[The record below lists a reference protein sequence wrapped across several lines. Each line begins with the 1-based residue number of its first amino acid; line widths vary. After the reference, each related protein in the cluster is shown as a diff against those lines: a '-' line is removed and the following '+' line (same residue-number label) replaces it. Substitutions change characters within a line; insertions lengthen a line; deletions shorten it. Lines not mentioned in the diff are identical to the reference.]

1 MKSLFLLF
9 IFIVMS
15 YARENPFVPTQEF
28 EEEKSRL
35 FEKFL
40 DKQDLDIIKNDSNVY
55 VDESI
60 SKKEE
65 TKTKPEVSSTNTP
78 KKVEPI
84 KEEPKKVQPKIA
96 QTAQKMQESKSVE
109 SVVEEKIPAKEPV
122 QEKIALVKPKNEI
135 KESKDNITLKNETKT
150 QKEPLVASKSIKTGL
165 KFLSMSYTD
174 NQVEIISSKYKVSK
188 KLDIEDE
195 NKIVFDFR
203 ANTNFKTKRFD
214 LDHKYFKQIAIGNHE
229 SEGFFRVV
237 VELKE
242 PINKFESTYSDAK
255 VTVKYK

>member
-9 IFIVMS
+9 IFVIIS

-40 DKQDLDIIKNDSNVY
+40 DKQDLDIIKNHSNVY
-55 VDESI
+55 IDESV

-65 TKTKPEVSSTNTP
+65 PKKPTVTPTPSTP
-78 KKVEPI
+78 KKAESV

-96 QTAQKMQESKSVE
+96 QSVPK
-109 SVVEEKIPAKEPV
+109 VEEKAPPKEPEA
-122 QEKIALVKPKNEI
+122 EKIALVKPNDEPKVTKDAIPLKNDTKTK
-135 KESKDNITLKNETKT
+135 KES
-150 QKEPLVASKSIKTGL
+150 LVSSKSIKTGL
-165 KFLSMSYTD
+165 KFLNISYTD
-174 NQVEIISSKYKVSK
+174 NKIDVISSKYKVFK
-188 KLDIEDE
+188 KLDIEAE

-203 ANTNFKTKRFD
+203 ANTNFKTRRFD

-242 PINKFESTYSDAK
+242 PINKFESTYSDAN

>member
-1 MKSLFLLF
+1 MKSIFLLSIL
-9 IFIVMS
+9 IFIS
-15 YARENPFVPTQEF
+15 FARENPFVPTQEF

-40 DKQDLDIIKNDSNVY
+40 NKNDQNIYIDDSL
-55 VDESI
+55 I
-60 SKKEE
+60 KKEE
-65 TKTKPEVSSTNTP
+65 PKVSTVTPPTIAP
-78 KKVEPI
+78 KKVDST
-84 KEEPKKVQPKIA
+84 KDEPKKVQSTVSQNVPK
-96 QTAQKMQESKSVE
+96 
-109 SVVEEKIPAKEPV
+109 VEEKVLPKEEPV
-122 QEKIALVKPKNEI
+122 QDKIALVKPQEEPKA
-135 KESKDNITLKNETKT
+135 T
-150 QKEPLVASKSIKTGL
+150 KEPIAIKNDTKPKKETTIASKSIKTGL
-165 KFLSMSYTD
+165 KFVNISYSDSTID
-174 NQVEIISSKYKVSK
+174 INSSKYKVFK

-203 ANTNFKTKRFD
+203 AKTNFKTRRFD

-242 PINKFESTYSDAK
+242 PISKFESTYSDAK

>member
-1 MKSLFLLF
+1 MKSIFLLF
-9 IFIVMS
+9 MLVSIS
-15 YARENPFVPTQEF
+15 LARENPFVPTQEF

-40 DKQDLDIIKNDSNVY
+40 NKNVSNAY

-60 SKKEE
+60 TKKEDS
-65 TKTKPEVSSTNTP
+65 KTKPEISSTNTP

-84 KEEPKKVQPKIA
+84 KEEPKKVQPKISEV
-96 QTAQKMQESKSVE
+96 AQK
-109 SVVEEKIPAKEPV
+109 VEEKTLPKEEPAE
-122 QEKIALVKPKNEI
+122 EKIALVKPKVEQKVATKEAIAI
-135 KESKDNITLKNETKT
+135 KNDVKPK
-150 QKEPLVASKSIKTGL
+150 KEATVSPKYIKTGL
-165 KFLSMSYTD
+165 KFLSISYTD
-174 NQVEIISSKYKVSK
+174 NKIDVMSSKYKVFK
-188 KLDIEDE
+188 KLDIEAE

-203 ANTNFKTKRFD
+203 AETNFKTRRFD
-214 LDHKYFKQIAIGNHE
+214 LDHKYFKQVAIGNHE

>member
-15 YARENPFVPTQEF
+15 YARENPFVPTREF

-55 VDESI
+55 IDESI

-65 TKTKPEVSSTNTP
+65 TKVPAIVTPSTHTKKAESA
-78 KKVEPI
+78 
-84 KEEPKKVQPKIA
+84 KEEPKKVQPKIG
-96 QTAQKMQESKSVE
+96 QNIQKTEEAKSV
-109 SVVEEKIPAKEPV
+109 VVEEKPLPKEPES
-122 QEKIALVKPKNEI
+122 EKIALVKPSDMPKTA
-135 KESKDNITLKNETKT
+135 KEVIPLKDDAKT
-150 QKEPLVASKSIKTGL
+150 QKEAKVASKSIKTGL
-165 KFLSMSYTD
+165 KFLSISYTD
-174 NQVEIISSKYKVSK
+174 NKIDVISSKYKVFK

-203 ANTNFKTKRFD
+203 ANTNFKTRRFD
-214 LDHKYFKQIAIGNHE
+214 LDHKYFKQIAVGNHE

-242 PINKFESTYSDAK
+242 PINKFESTYSDAN

>member
-1 MKSLFLLF
+1 MRSIFLLF
-9 IFIVMS
+9 IFIIIS

-40 DKQDLDIIKNDSNVY
+40 EKQDLDIIKNDSKVY
-55 VDESI
+55 IDESI
-60 SKKEE
+60 SKKED
-65 TKTKPEVSSTNTP
+65 TKTKPTPTPSSTP
-78 KKVEPI
+78 KKVESV
-84 KEEPKKVQPKIA
+84 KDEPKIVQPKVA
-96 QTAQKMQESKSVE
+96 QTIQKAVESKSVAT
-109 SVVEEKIPAKEPV
+109 EEKAPPKEPEE
-122 QEKIALVKPKNEI
+122 EKIALVKPKDEVKEI
-135 KESKDNITLKNETKT
+135 KENIVLKNESKT
-150 QKEPLVASKSIKTGL
+150 QKEPSVSSKNIKTGL
-165 KFLSMSYTD
+165 KFLTITYTD
-174 NQVEIISSKYKVSK
+174 NKVEIISSKYKVFK

-203 ANTNFKTKRFD
+203 AETNFKTRRFD

-242 PINKFESTYSDAK
+242 PISKFESTYGDAK